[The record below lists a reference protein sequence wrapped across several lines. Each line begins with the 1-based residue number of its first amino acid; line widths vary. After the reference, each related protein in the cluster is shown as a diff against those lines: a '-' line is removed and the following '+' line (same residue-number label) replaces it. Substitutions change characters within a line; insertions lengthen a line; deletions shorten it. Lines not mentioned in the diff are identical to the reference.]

1 MRLLLDT
8 HILLWALTGDS
19 ALPRG
24 AASLLADP
32 AVEVSA
38 SAVNIWEIAIKF
50 GLNRGSDGDMPISS
64 DIAIRLTRE
73 ATYDILPI
81 EAEHAAGVELLPLIH
96 GDPFDR
102 LLIAQSRHEEMRLL
116 THDGRLARYG
126 ADILLV

>member
-8 HILLWALTGDS
+8 HILLWALTGDA

-32 AVEVSA
+32 AIDVSA

-50 GLNRGSDGDMPISS
+50 ALNRGAPGDMPVSS
-64 DIAIRLTRE
+64 EVAMRLTRE
-73 ATYDILPI
+73 ATYDIVPI
-81 EAEHAAGVELLPLIH
+81 EPEHAAGVAQLPLIH

-102 LLIAQSRHEEMRLL
+102 LLIAQSRHEGVRLL
-116 THDGRLARYG
+116 THDDRLARYG
-126 ADILLV
+126 DDILLV